1 MTTPNDAGQNAAPM
15 ELFSAPWLHAW
26 QRELNDNAAY
36 RDAAAQWEWPLILS
50 ITSEGQQG
58 GAAGSERSAYLD
70 LWHGQCRAARPAERA
85 DEESARFIISGS
97 IAVWRQVL
105 DGRLEVV
112 SAIMLRRL
120 SLDKGSVASLL
131 GYIGAAKALVVTAAA
146 LDTDYPEGV

>member
-1 MTTPNDAGQNAAPM
+1 MAVPSDGDRNAPPM
-15 ELFSAPWLHAW
+15 ELFSAPWLEAW
-26 QRELNDNAAY
+26 QRELNESAAY

-50 ITSEGQQG
+50 ITGDGHE
-58 GAAGSERSAYLD
+58 AIDEPERSAYLD
-70 LWHGQCRAARPAERA
+70 LWHGKCREARPAART

-146 LDTDYPEGV
+146 VDTHYPDGA

>member
-1 MTTPNDAGQNAAPM
+1 MHQDAPM
-15 ELFSAPWLHAW
+15 ELFSAPWLAAW
-26 QRELNDNAAY
+26 QRELNASAAY

-50 ITSEGQQG
+50 IVDEGRQRGDG
-58 GAAGSERSAYLD
+58 GAERSAYLD
-70 LWHGQCRAARPAERA
+70 LWHGTCRDARPAGA
-85 DEESARFIISGS
+85 SDEESARFIISGS

-146 LDTDYPEGV
+146 VDTHYPEGS

>member
-1 MTTPNDAGQNAAPM
+1 MPEPTDGGRGTASM
-15 ELFSAPWLHAW
+15 ELFSAPWLAAW
-26 QRELNDNAAY
+26 QRELNASAAY

-50 ITSEGQQG
+50 ITAEEPQ
-58 GAAGSERSAYLD
+58 AGDSPERSAYLD
-70 LWHGQCRAARPAERA
+70 LWHGTCREARPALDT
-85 DEESARFIISGS
+85 DEEHARFVISGS

-146 LDTDYPEGV
+146 IDTRYPEGT

>member
-1 MTTPNDAGQNAAPM
+1 VTTPSDGDRNTAPM
-15 ELFSAPWLHAW
+15 ELFSAPWLEAW
-26 QRELNDNAAY
+26 QRELNENAAY

-50 ITSEGQQG
+50 ITGEGGQG
-58 GAAGSERSAYLD
+58 ATDGAERSAYLD
-70 LWHGQCRAARPAERA
+70 LWHGQCRAARPAVRA

-146 LDTDYPEGV
+146 LDTDYPAGT

>member
-1 MTTPNDAGQNAAPM
+1 MAIPSDGDRTAPPM
-15 ELFSAPWLHAW
+15 ELFSAPWLEAW
-26 QRELNDNAAY
+26 QRELNASAAY

-50 ITSEGQQG
+50 ITGEGREASD
-58 GAAGSERSAYLD
+58 AAERSAYLD
-70 LWHGQCRAARPAERA
+70 LWHGKCREARPAVQT

-131 GYIGAAKALVVTAAA
+131 GYIGAAKALVVTASAV
-146 LDTDYPEGV
+146 DTHYPDGT

>member
-1 MTTPNDAGQNAAPM
+1 MHESPM
-15 ELFSAPWLHAW
+15 ELFSAPWLTAW
-26 QRELNDNAAY
+26 QRELNASAAY

-50 ITSEGQQG
+50 MTDEGRPDG
-58 GAAGSERSAYLD
+58 GEGAERSAYLD
-70 LWHGQCRAARPAERA
+70 LWRGKCREARPAEKA
-85 DEESARFIISGS
+85 DEEIAGFIISGS

-146 LDTDYPEGV
+146 LDTHYPKGT